1 MCPRSPSASPR
12 PSPSE
17 IRPSTVSLIPTG
29 RRTQRSTTERTPTT
43 YRRTHQRSGFSQ
55 CQHVHDAAETL
66 NLEPELCLLQ
76 VTSSKVP
83 TSILKRPSSIYGT
96 DVEPAHRRRGE
107 RRVRFR
113 DPETTVHG
121 ESTACPVRH
130 NNYICRGENNKNV
143 VCR

>member
-1 MCPRSPSASPR
+1 MCPRSPSALPPS
-12 PSPSE
+12 SPSE
-17 IRPSTVSLIPTG
+17 VQPSTVSLIPIG
-29 RRTQRSTTERTPTT
+29 RTQRSATERTPTT
-43 YRRTHQRSGFSQ
+43 YRRTHQRSGFSK
-55 CQHVHDAAETL
+55 CQYAHDVVETE

-96 DVEPAHRRRGE
+96 DIEPTHRRRGE

-121 ESTACPVRH
+121 ESATCPVKD
-130 NNYICRGENNKNV
+130 NNYVCTGETNKE
-143 VCR
+143 CY